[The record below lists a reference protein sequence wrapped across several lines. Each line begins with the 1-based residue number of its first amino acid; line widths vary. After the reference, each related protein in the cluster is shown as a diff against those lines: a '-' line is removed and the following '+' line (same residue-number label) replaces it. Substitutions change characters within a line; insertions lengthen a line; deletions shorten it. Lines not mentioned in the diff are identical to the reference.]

1 MNETY
6 SLIKD
11 FNISIGGT
19 WGILL
24 SLLADMIE
32 NDGNYG
38 QMFNQHEFPILYFI
52 AASDSIYLL
61 DKISNFGRNVSVKQ
75 KHPSLTCQCDA
86 YI

>member
-52 AASDSIYLL
+52 AA
-61 DKISNFGRNVSVKQ
+61 V
-75 KHPSLTCQCDA
+75 
-86 YI
+86 